1 MMELRLDNVAVTPPA
16 ELPSIELVVDRD
28 VEKYNVAVQL
38 RNVKLYADAYQ
49 KIKTDVQAGKRRW
62 KVKVKL
68 PTASSSIEL
77 QGLLSLHEV
86 VFYEDYVVVSVDID
100 TAYGFAQA
108 VGGKLVPPD
117 LVRQIQVLVRP
128 QVDKGTLLALAL
140 AAFLIVYI
148 TYKEVTEMARDI
160 RIALGITGAG
170 AGGPLSGPATAIA
183 LLILRTIFIVAL
195 VAQLV
200 QLVRTIV
207 KLLGSRKETKAFP
220 LDEAVQRICNDAGY
234 SVNTDQLRGFW
245 VVGDNVNTFTAVEIL
260 QIAKQ
265 LQNASM
271 LVLGNVVFFVPN
283 GQRTNF
289 FDNKAYAEKYSYPTD
304 AYPRRQLVSFVR
316 DAAEAYSL
324 AAPAAVEIDRD
335 KHAGFSRV
343 DIPLALA
350 VPATTHP
357 EAHIYKTFF
366 DAVRL
371 FSRRIRQVRADYT
384 EPPPLIMVER
394 EGFTPKLV
402 FTQDTADFTIPDQR
416 VVLEYIRDKYTAEA
430 DVPKRFS
437 ELRMPLSPHEVL
449 SLLYDAK
456 LAGVHSLRW
465 RPFDEVATVTY
476 DQRGLPIRQSVKM
489 V

>member
-16 ELPSIELVVDRD
+16 ELPAIELVVDRD
-28 VEKYNVAVQL
+28 MEKYNVAVQL

-49 KIKTDVQAGKRRW
+49 KIKTDVQGGKRRW
-62 KVKVKL
+62 DVRIIL
-68 PTASSSIEL
+68 PTASGSIEL
-77 QGLLSLHEV
+77 RGLLSLHEV
-86 VFYEDYVVVSVDID
+86 VFYEDYAVVSVDID
-100 TAYGFAQA
+100 TGYGFAQA
-108 VGGKLVPPD
+108 VGGKLVPAD
-117 LVRQIQVLVRP
+117 LVRRVQVLVRP

-140 AAFLIVYI
+140 AAFVIIYI
-148 TYKEVTEMARDI
+148 TYKEVTELARDI

-170 AGGPLSGPATAIA
+170 STGPISGPATAVA
-183 LLILRTIFIVAL
+183 LLVLRTAFIVAL

-200 QLVRTIV
+200 QLVKTIV
-207 KLLGSRKETKAFP
+207 ELLGSRKETNAFP
-220 LDEAVQRICNDAGY
+220 LAEAVQRICNEAGY

-245 VVGDNVNTFTAVEIL
+245 VVGDNVNTFTAVEVM

-271 LVLGNVVFFVPN
+271 LVLRNVVFFVPN
-283 GQRTNF
+283 GQRTTF

-350 VPATTHP
+350 VPATPHP
-357 EAHIYKTFF
+357 KAHIYKAFF
-366 DAVRL
+366 DAVKL
-371 FSRRIRQVRADYT
+371 FSRRIRQVRADYA

-416 VVLEYIRDKYTAEA
+416 VVLEYIRDRYTAEA
-430 DVPKRFS
+430 DVPRRYT
-437 ELRMPLSPHEVL
+437 EVRMPLSPQEML
-449 SLLYDAK
+449 TLLYDEK
-456 LAGVHSLRW
+456 LRGVQSLRW
-465 RPFDEVATVTY
+465 RPFDEVAVVTY
-476 DQRGLPIRQSVKM
+476 DKRGLPISQRATIV
-489 V
+489 